1 MVCDHSHPPTAAV
14 VDHESGHRIRWWIV
28 MHRGSRSQP
37 GHRFDILPLSEPYI
51 TRHCCMQQ
59 FGVVVYGLE
68 EVPATDTIPSPTC
81 GFTLITMFRSS
92 RGDWPTDWLTD
103 WLCVHGTSCRIDRTW
118 STKLA
123 ASWFDSV
130 SVVVEVC
137 QLAPKVVVANLF
149 ADHFSSCR

>member
-1 MVCDHSHPPTAAV
+1 MVRDHSHPPTAAV
-14 VDHESGHRIRWWIV
+14 VDHESGHRIRWSII

-37 GHRFDILPLSEPYI
+37 GHRLSILPSSEPYI
-51 TRHCCMQQ
+51 TRRCCMQQ
-59 FGVVVYGLE
+59 FRVVLYGLE
-68 EVPATDTIPSPTC
+68 EVPTTDTIPSAAC
-81 GFTLITMFRSS
+81 VFTLITMFRSS
-92 RGDWPTDWLTD
+92 RGDWLTD

-137 QLAPKVVVANLF
+137 QLVPKAVANLF